1 MLPTILPVTIKSTN
15 DLTYNISDLVFKQR
29 QFPNSLLT
37 NCSIEK
43 GHRVYC
49 PTWFSAAFR
58 ASSHI
63 VIQSSTCYYESSCQ
77 TWQPGWVP
85 HTTGTP
91 SSGSGLIWV
100 QVADSEPSWAPSD
113 SASVGVAGRLRIL
126 LPEIHFLFL
135 AMSRSTKRLL
145 LTPPVSILAHWPH
158 LGPTN
163 TPPTH
168 HHHHYAFMHP

>member
-1 MLPTILPVTIKSTN
+1 MLVNK
-15 DLTYNISDLVFKQR
+15 
-29 QFPNSLLT
+29 LLA
-37 NCSIEK
+37 EK
-43 GHRVYC
+43 GDRVYC

-63 VIQSSTCYYESSCQ
+63 VKQSSTCYYELSCQ

-113 SASVGVAGRLRIL
+113 SASVGVAGRLGIL
-126 LPEIHFLFL
+126 PLEIHFLFL
-135 AMSRSTKRLL
+135 AKSRSTKRLL
-145 LTPPVSILAHWPH
+145 TPPASILAHWPH

-168 HHHHYAFMHP
+168 TTTTMPLCIHGRLLHNEQHLVFIYPQKP

>member
-1 MLPTILPVTIKSTN
+1 MLPTILPITIKSTN
-15 DLTYNISDLVFKQR
+15 DITYNISDLVFKQS
-29 QFPNSLLT
+29 QFPNSLL
-37 NCSIEK
+37 NCWIEK

-58 ASSHI
+58 ASSHSHTKFN
-63 VIQSSTCYYESSCQ
+63 VLL
-77 TWQPGWVP
+77 WVVLPDMAARVGAP
-85 HTTGTP
+85 HNRNTQFRKWSYLGAGCWLRTFLSPLWLCIG
-91 SSGSGLIWV
+91 G
-100 QVADSEPSWAPSD
+100 
-113 SASVGVAGRLRIL
+113 GVAGRLRIL

-145 LTPPVSILAHWPH
+145 LTPPASILAHWPH